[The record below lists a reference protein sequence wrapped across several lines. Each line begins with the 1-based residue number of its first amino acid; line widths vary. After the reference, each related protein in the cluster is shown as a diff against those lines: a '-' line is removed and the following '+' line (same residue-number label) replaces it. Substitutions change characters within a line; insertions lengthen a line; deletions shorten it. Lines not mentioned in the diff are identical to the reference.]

1 GDRVADM
8 IESSIGNSVSRALT
22 QALPAPTGQNT
33 QVSSHRL
40 DTGEVPALQAAEI
53 GASSNTSDESM
64 IETRCV
70 LNSHSTAETTLDS
83 FFSRAG
89 LVGEIDLPLEGT
101 TNPNGYANWDIDIT
115 GYAQMRR
122 KVELFTYMRF
132 DAEFT
137 FVACTPTG
145 QVVPQLLQ
153 YMFVPPGAPKPES
166 RESLAW
172 QTATNPSV
180 FVKLTDPPAQV
191 SVPFMSPA
199 SAYQWFYDG
208 YPTFGEHKQ
217 EKDLEYGACP
227 NNMMGTFSVR
237 TVGSSKSK
245 YALVVRIYMRMKH
258 VRAWIPRPMR
268 NQNYLF
274 KANPN
279 YAGDSIK
286 PTGTSRNAITTL

>member
-1 GDRVADM
+1 GDRVADV
-8 IESSIGNSVSRALT
+8 IESSIGDSVSRALT
-22 QALPAPTGQNT
+22 HALPAPTGQNT

-40 DTGEVPALQAAEI
+40 DTGKVPALQAAEI
-53 GASSNTSDESM
+53 GASSNASDESM

-145 QVVPQLLQ
+145 EVVPQLLQ
-153 YMFVPPGAPKPES
+153 YMFVPPGAPKPDS

-180 FVKLTDPPAQV
+180 FVKLSDPPAQV

-208 YPTFGEHKQ
+208 YPTFGEHLQ
-217 EKDLEYGACP
+217 ANDLDYGACP

-237 TVGSSKSK
+237 TVGTSKSK
-245 YALVVRIYMRMKH
+245 YPLVVRIYMRMKH

-279 YAGDSIK
+279 YAGNSIK
-286 PTGTSRNAITTL
+286 PTGASRTAITTL

>member
-1 GDRVADM
+1 
-8 IESSIGNSVSRALT
+8 
-22 QALPAPTGQNT
+22 
-33 QVSSHRL
+33 
-40 DTGEVPALQAAEI
+40 
-53 GASSNTSDESM
+53 M

-145 QVVPQLLQ
+145 EVVPQLLQ
-153 YMFVPPGAPKPES
+153 YMFVPPGAPKPDS

-180 FVKLTDPPAQV
+180 FVKLSDPPAQV

-237 TVGSSKSK
+237 TVGTSKSK
-245 YALVVRIYMRMKH
+245 YPLVIRIYMRMKH

-279 YAGDSIK
+279 YAGNSIK
-286 PTGTSRNAITTL
+286 PTGASRTAITTLGKFGQQSGAIYVGNFRVVNRHLATHNDWANLVWEDSSRDLLVSSTTAQGCDTIARCNCQTG